1 MNKTTKIAVVGVA
14 GRMGKT
20 ILTCIE
26 EEPEASIHG
35 GTEVSGSPN
44 IGKDLGEQAGLARN
58 NIAVTDSLEKALQG
72 ADAVIDFSS
81 PESSMETLKMAE
93 KLGVAAVIGTTGFN
107 AEQKKEIAKRA
118 ETIACVLAPNMSIGV
133 NVLFKMAG
141 LIAKTLGDAYDVEI
155 VEAHH
160 KFKKDAP
167 SGTAV
172 RLSEI
177 LAEALERDLEEVGV
191 YGRKGFAVR
200 GPKEIGIHTV
210 RAGDIVGEHRV
221 MFGGMGETL
230 EISHRAQSRDTFAR
244 GSVRAALWTVGR
256 APGLYD
262 MQDVL
267 GL

>member
-1 MNKTTKIAVVGVA
+1 MSNPTKIAVVGVS

-20 ILTCIE
+20 ILSCID
-26 EEPEASIHG
+26 EEPAAVIHG
-35 GTEVSGSPN
+35 GTEAMGSPN
-44 IGKDLGEQAGLARN
+44 IGKDIGEQAGLACK
-58 NIAVTDSLEKALQG
+58 NIAVTDSLEQALQG
-72 ADAVIDFSS
+72 ADSVIDFSS
-81 PESSMETLKMAE
+81 PESSLETLKLAE
-93 KLGVAAVIGTTGFN
+93 KTGVSAVIGTTGFN
-107 AEQKKEIAKRA
+107 AEQKREIARRA
-118 ETIACVLAPNMSIGV
+118 ESIACVLAPNMSIGV

-177 LAEALERDLEEVGV
+177 LAEALERDLEEVGI
-191 YGRKGFAVR
+191 YGRKGFKVR
-200 GPKEIGIHTV
+200 EPKEIGIHTV

-244 GSVRAALWTVGR
+244 GSVRAALWTTGR
-256 APGLYD
+256 PAGLYD